1 MEAERFARA
10 RELHTLVDHLPDVV
24 VRYDLQLR
32 RTYPGDGCVHARR
45 LCSCS
50 AGTGPAA
57 ARSMQRDA
65 ENIAVTLVF
74 DEHVRR
80 CIKAG
85 EEVLQLAW
93 DTLYAGGVD
102 IGVPG

>member
-32 RTYPGDGCVHARR
+32 RTYPGDGCVHARP
-45 LCSCS
+45 
-50 AGTGPAA
+50 GPAPPR